1 MSYLSELETDGPM
14 LLFLPNS
21 LPIMKL
27 SRVILPAVMLSAVA
41 SADAQ
46 RGARPNRALDR
57 ANLDT
62 TCAACEDFYTYA
74 NGGWLKKNTIPKAY
88 PSYGSFEALYDKNEA
103 ILHGILDTAS
113 RDLRGLPDRQ
123 PQKGTN
129 AYRVAAYYDACMDT
143 LQIEK
148 LGTTPIDASLRRI
161 AAITDKRDLAKA
173 IAALEHSDGLAPYGI
188 SPGPD
193 AKNSERII
201 ANAGQ
206 GGLNLPD
213 RDVYLKPQYKQ
224 LVDAYVVHVEN
235 MFKLLGDS
243 PEVAKANAQTVL
255 KMETKFAEAS
265 MDNVTQ
271 RDPNK
276 VYNIM
281 TLDEFKAFTPNLDWD
296 AYLAAQGAP
305 PIQTLNVAHVDFFK
319 AMNGFYDEFPVSDWK
334 TLLRW
339 RLVHTRARFMPKR
352 FVDENFKYNA
362 MLYGQ
367 QTQVERWKKC
377 TGNTDQALG
386 EALGT
391 EYVQRAFTPAAK
403 ARAQNIVN
411 SMLVVLGDRLKTL
424 EWMEPATK
432 TEAQAKLK
440 SFQKK
445 IGYPDKW
452 IDYSTLNIPQ
462 GQFLESQ
469 RRTDQFNAARNWKKV
484 GKPVDKTEWGMSP
497 PTVNAYYNPSWNE
510 IVFPAGIL
518 LPPFFDPN
526 ADDAVNYGAMGA
538 IIGHEITHGFDD
550 QGRQFDSK
558 GNLRD
563 WWTPAD
569 AAKYKEQADKVVEQF
584 NAYTVVD
591 SMTHV
596 NGKLTLGENIA
607 DLGGLKIAFEA
618 LQKELARKGR
628 PANIDGFTPEQ
639 RFFLGYAQAWRTLQR
654 DEGAKMQVASD
665 PHSPA
670 KWRVNGPLSN
680 MPEFHAAFGC
690 KAGDKMVRPEA
701 LRARIW

>member
-1 MSYLSELETDGPM
+1 
-14 LLFLPNS
+14 
-21 LPIMKL
+21 MKL
-27 SRVILPAVMLSAVA
+27 PRVVSFALLVAVTTAG
-41 SADAQ
+41 AQ
-46 RGARPNRALDR
+46 RGGQARTNRALDR

-74 NGGWLKKNTIPKAY
+74 NGGWLKKNTIPAAY
-88 PSYGSFEALYDKNEA
+88 PSYGSFEVLYDKNEA

-129 AYRVAAYYDACMDT
+129 AYRIAAYYDACMDT
-143 LQIEK
+143 LQIER
-148 LGTTPIDASLRRI
+148 LGTTPIDAGLRRI
-161 AAITDKRDLAKA
+161 AAITDKASLAKA
-173 IAALEHSDGLAPYGI
+173 IAQLEHSDGLAPYGI

-193 AKNSERII
+193 AKNSDQII

-224 LVDAYVVHVEN
+224 LVDAYTKHVEN
-235 MFKLLGDS
+235 MFKLLGD
-243 PEVAKANAQTVL
+243 PAEIAAANAQTVL

-281 TLDEFKAFTPNLDWD
+281 TLDAFKAMTPNLDWD

-305 PIQTLNVAHVDFFK
+305 PIKTLNVAHVDFFK
-319 AMNGFYDEFPVSDWK
+319 SMNGFFDEFPVADWK
-334 TLLRW
+334 TLMRW

-367 QTQVERWKKC
+367 QAQVERWKKC

-391 EYVQRAFTPAAK
+391 EYVKRAFTPAAK
-403 ARAQNIVN
+403 TRAQNIVN

-432 TEAQAKLK
+432 TEATAKLQ

-452 IDYSTLNIPQ
+452 IDYSTLNYDQ
-462 GQFLESQ
+462 GQYLEAQ
-469 RRTDQFNAARNWKKV
+469 RRAEQFNNARNWKKV

-518 LPPFFDPN
+518 LPPFFDAN

-563 WWTPAD
+563 WWTASD
-569 AAKYKEQADKVVEQF
+569 AAKYKAQADKVVEQF
-584 NAYTVVD
+584 DAYTVVD
-591 SMTHV
+591 SATHV

-607 DLGGLKIAFEA
+607 DLGGLKIAYEA
-618 LQKELARKGR
+618 MQKRMATNGR

-639 RFFLGYAQAWRTLQR
+639 RFFLAYAQAWRTLQR

-690 KAGDKMVRPEA
+690 KAGDKMVRPEN

>member
-1 MSYLSELETDGPM
+1 MKPSRVFLPV
-14 LLFLPNS
+14 LLFAAAAS
-21 LPIMKL
+21 
-27 SRVILPAVMLSAVA
+27 LSA
-41 SADAQ
+41 Q
-46 RGARPNRALDR
+46 NRPGTRPANRALDR

-62 TCAACEDFYTYA
+62 TCVACEDFYNYA
-74 NGGWLKKNTIPKAY
+74 NGGWLKKNTIPAAY
-88 PSYGSFEALYDKNEA
+88 PSYGSFEVLYDKNEA
-103 ILHGILDTAS
+103 ILHGILDTAA

-143 LQIEK
+143 VAIEK
-148 LGTTPIDASLRRI
+148 LGTTPIDASLKRI
-161 AAITDKRDLAKA
+161 AAITDKASLAKA
-173 IAALEHSDGLAPYGI
+173 IAALEFSDGLAPYGI

-193 AKNSERII
+193 AKNSDQII

-213 RDVYLKPQYKQ
+213 RDVYLKQQYKA
-224 LVDAYVVHVEN
+224 LVDGYTAHVER
-235 MFKLLGDS
+235 MFLLLGDS
-243 PEVAKANAQTVL
+243 PDVAKANAQTVVR
-255 KMETKFAEAS
+255 METKFAEAS

-281 TLDEFKAFTPNLDWD
+281 TLAEFKAMTPNLDWD
-296 AYLAAQGAP
+296 AYLAAQKAP
-305 PIQTLNVAHVDFFK
+305 PITRLNVAHVDFFK
-319 AMNGFYDEFPVSDWK
+319 AMNGFVADMPVEDWK

-352 FVDENFKYNA
+352 FVEENFTFNR

-367 QTQVERWKKC
+367 QTQVDRWKKC

-391 EYVQRAFTPAAK
+391 EYVSRAFSPAAK
-403 ARAQNIVN
+403 ARAQGIVN
-411 SMLVVLGDRLKTL
+411 SMVTVLGERIQQL
-424 EWMEPATK
+424 EWMEPDTK
-432 TEAQAKLK
+432 KEAMLKLN
-440 SFQKK
+440 SFQRK

-452 IDYSTLNIPQ
+452 IDYSTLNINM
-462 GQFLESQ
+462 GQYLESQ
-469 RRTDQFNAARNWKKV
+469 RRTEQFNNARNWKKV
-484 GKPVDKTEWGMSP
+484 GKPVDKSEWGMSP

-538 IIGHEITHGFDD
+538 IIGHEMTHGFDD
-550 QGRQFDSK
+550 QGRQLDSK
-558 GNLRD
+558 GNLLD
-563 WWTPAD
+563 WWTAAD
-569 AAKYKEQADKVVEQF
+569 AAKYKAEADKVVEQF
-584 NAYTVVD
+584 DAYTVVD
-591 SMTHV
+591 SATHV

-607 DLGGLKIAFEA
+607 DLGGLKIAYIA
-618 LQKELARKGR
+618 LQKQLAKNGR

-639 RFFLGYAQAWRTLQR
+639 RFFLGWAQVWRQLQR
-654 DEGAKMQVASD
+654 DEGMRSRIMTD
-665 PHSPA
+665 PHSPGV
-670 KWRVNGPLSN
+670 WRVNGPLSN

-701 LRARIW
+701 SRARIW

>member
-1 MSYLSELETDGPM
+1 MQR
-14 LLFLPNS
+14 
-21 LPIMKL
+21 
-27 SRVILPAVMLSAVA
+27 SRVFLSLLLLAAA
-41 SADAQ
+41 SLAAQ
-46 RGARPNRALDR
+46 GTRPQGARPANRALDR

-74 NGGWLKKNTIPKAY
+74 NGGWLKKNSIPASY
-88 PSYGSFEALYDKNEA
+88 PSYGSFEALYDRNEA

-143 LQIEK
+143 VTIEK
-148 LGTTPIDASLRRI
+148 LGTTPVDASFRRI
-161 AAITDKRDLAKA
+161 AAISSKQDLAKA
-173 IAALEHSDGLAPYGI
+173 IAALEASDGLAPYGI
-188 SPGPD
+188 SPGSD
-193 AKNSERII
+193 AKNSDQII

-213 RDVYLKPQYKQ
+213 RDFYLKPQV
-224 LVDAYVVHVEN
+224 LDSYVAHVEK
-235 MFKLLGDS
+235 MFLLLGDA
-243 PEVAKANAQTVL
+243 PDAAKANAQTVL
-255 KMETKFAEAS
+255 RMETKFAEAS
-265 MDNVTQ
+265 MDRVTQ
-271 RDPNK
+271 RDPNN
-276 VYNIM
+276 VYHMM
-281 TLDEFKAFTPNLDWD
+281 TLAEFKAMTPNLDWD
-296 AYLAAQGAP
+296 AYLAAQKAP
-305 PIQTLNVAHVDFFK
+305 PITNLNVAHPDFFK
-319 AMNGFYDEFPVSDWK
+319 AMNGFMADMPVEDWK
-334 TLLRW
+334 TLMRW

-352 FVDENFKYNA
+352 FVDENFAFNRN
-362 MLYGQ
+362 LSGQ
-367 QTQVERWKKC
+367 TEQVARWKKC

-386 EALGT
+386 EALGG
-391 EYVQRAFTPAAK
+391 EYVSRMFSPAAK
-403 ARAQNIVN
+403 ARAQTIVN
-411 SMLVVLGDRLKTL
+411 NMVTVLGEQIAQL
-424 EWMEPATK
+424 EWMQPETK
-432 TEAQAKLK
+432 KEALLKLQ
-440 SFQKK
+440 SFKRK

-452 IDYSTLNIPQ
+452 IDYSTLTVNM
-462 GQFLESQ
+462 GQYLDTQ
-469 RRTDQFNAARNWKKV
+469 RRVEQFENGRNWRKV
-484 GKPVDKTEWGMSP
+484 GKPVDKSEWGMSP

-538 IIGHEITHGFDD
+538 VIGHEMTHGFDD

-569 AAKYKEQADKVVEQF
+569 AAKYKTEADKVVEQF

-591 SMTHV
+591 TATHV

-607 DLGGLKIAFEA
+607 DLGGLKIAYIA
-618 LQKELARKGR
+618 LQKGYTKNGH
-628 PANIDGFTPEQ
+628 PGPIDGFTAEQ

-654 DEGAKMQVASD
+654 DEGAKVQVASD

-690 KAGDKMVRPEA
+690 KDGDRMVRPA
-701 LRARIW
+701 ASRAKIW